1 MSIHRNPC
9 ADKKFEQERL
19 LVASSVERN
28 GIPSVFPKDSS
39 ATAVRRS
46 SIWSREKEYL
56 RVFSSGGGR
65 THTCTEHNFF
75 RHFLRFFLSI
85 SSYTLIHDIT
95 FLGSGTTSWATWLD
109 HNPLDRIRNSSDVP
123 MKKCKKYLQKEN
135 ENVNMFPKICKQI
148 LQYEAGVKFCLEHF
162 QLKSVWVLFV
172 SFSSNYCHT
181 TPLMQVM
188 WFMNIEI
195 LLLAFFDLVLAL
207 FHCFIV

>member
-1 MSIHRNPC
+1 MWAQMILKKVHTFIIKPLECMSAAAKDRIALFSRLNIKCRSTAILEPTKNKC
-9 ADKKFEQERL
+9 EERL

-75 RHFLRFFLSI
+75 RHFLRFFRSI

-123 MKKCKKYLQKEN
+123 MKKCKKISTKR
-135 ENVNMFPKICKQI
+135 KRKC
-148 LQYEAGVKFCLEHF
+148 
-162 QLKSVWVLFV
+162 
-172 SFSSNYCHT
+172 
-181 TPLMQVM
+181 
-188 WFMNIEI
+188 
-195 LLLAFFDLVLAL
+195 
-207 FHCFIV
+207 